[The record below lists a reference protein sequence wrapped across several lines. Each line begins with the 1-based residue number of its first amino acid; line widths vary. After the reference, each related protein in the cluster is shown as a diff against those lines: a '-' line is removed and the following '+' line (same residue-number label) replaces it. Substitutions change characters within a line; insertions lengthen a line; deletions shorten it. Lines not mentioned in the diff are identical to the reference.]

1 MLTVRRVTMPQ
12 DRLGNEFAPDVPY
25 ARGRILTNAA
35 DDLVKV
41 AAAQR
46 HMRSLRDAGKP
57 VYLLSGLERRL
68 DAHADDIPMMDDEL
82 AGAFYGEQLRERG
95 LEHLGGDP
103 ARHDVIL
110 TNRLTAAL
118 LVAADVMIQPGDV
131 VLGVS
136 PRYSHPAVARA
147 VAHGGGV
154 FHDCAGVAAFR
165 RELESRE
172 KVDLVFITR
181 LAVSYEILDLK
192 DLQTVVNLAAER
204 GLRTIV
210 DDAGG
215 ARVGPAVFEQPRTL
229 ELGVTVGATGLDKYG
244 TTGPRVGLLGGDHE
258 LIARMRIRAFEM
270 GLEARQMLY
279 PAVVRS
285 IEGYSAQ
292 KVRDRVAATQGVA
305 DALKTR
311 ISANR
316 LFETPVTVQ
325 LRAEDILELAQERAG
340 VDSAPIVPYEAT
352 AALAMLMLR
361 DHGIM
366 TVHFAGIPPG
376 TSAMMIKFLSPEIL
390 QELGGAERFAEAL
403 DQSLD
408 SLAGMLGDEASL
420 RSLILGH

>member
-1 MLTVRRVTMPQ
+1 MAQ

-25 ARGRILTNAA
+25 ARGRILARAA

-41 AAAQR
+41 SAAQR
-46 HMRSLRDAGKP
+46 HMQALRDAGKP
-57 VYLLSGLERRL
+57 VYLMSGLERRL

-82 AGAFYGEQLRERG
+82 AGAFYGDRLRELG

-118 LVAADVMIQPGDV
+118 LVAADVMIRPGDV

-136 PRYSHPAVARA
+136 PRYSHPAVVRA
-147 VAHGGGV
+147 VAHGGGT
-154 FHDCAGVAAFR
+154 FKDCTGVAEFR
-165 RELESRE
+165 RELQSRE
-172 KVDLVFITR
+172 AVDLVFITR
-181 LAVSYEILDLK
+181 LAVSYEIMDLK
-192 DLQTVVNLAAER
+192 DLEAIVALATER

-215 ARVGPAVFEQPRTL
+215 ARVGPAVFDQPRTL

-244 TTGPRVGLLGGDHE
+244 TTGPRVGLLGGDRE
-258 LIARMRIRAFEM
+258 LVGLMRTRAFEM

-279 PAVVRS
+279 PAVTRS
-285 IEGYSAQ
+285 LEGYSAQ
-292 KVRDRVAATQGVA
+292 RVRDRVAATQSVA

-340 VDSAPIVPYEAT
+340 VGSTSIVPYEAT

-376 TSAMMIKFLSPEIL
+376 TSAMMVKFLSPDTL
-390 QELGGAERFAEAL
+390 QELGGPDRFAEAL

-408 SLAGMLGDEASL
+408 TLAGMLGDEEAL